1 MSNLPEKIGKYEIV
15 GLAGEG
21 NMGIVYVGHDPFEDR
36 DVAIKVCR
44 IPEDT
49 DSELRKL
56 TRKIFFNEAHSAGAL
71 KHPNI
76 LHVLDAGEE
85 NGEPYI
91 VMEFVEGGET
101 LKDHTTPENLLPTK
115 TVVEIFYQC
124 AKALDYAHRH
134 GVIHRDIKPTNIM
147 RTPDGDVKIADFG
160 VAHNATGDST
170 QVMGVMGSPRYMSP
184 EQIKEEDLTNKTD
197 LYSLGIVVFELLTGR
212 PPFPATSIPQLVRK
226 IIDEPVP
233 SVKEMRADLPQ
244 RLAKIL
250 QRVMQKDPAK
260 RFGSGQE
267 LATELAGVF
276 GELDD
281 ERDRLGDTMEEL
293 TQTKKFEIARA
304 LDFFNEF
311 SDEEVDEVVR
321 ACSWQSYK
329 GGEKIIKEGT
339 SDRAFFILAAGDVE
353 VTIKGKPIARLSE
366 GACFGEMGYISKT
379 RRTATVSA
387 EGDVNVLKVDASLL
401 DQTST
406 ASQLRFNQV
415 FMKILIDRLAR
426 TSDRLAELSN

>member
-1 MSNLPEKIGKYEIV
+1 MSDLPEKIGKYEIV

-21 NMGIVYVGHDPFEDR
+21 NMGVVYVGHDPFSDR
-36 DVAIKVCR
+36 KVAIKVCR

-49 DSELRKL
+49 GSELRKI

-76 LHVLDAGEE
+76 LQVYDAGEE

-91 VMEFVEGGET
+91 VMEFVDGGET
-101 LKDHTTPENLLPTK
+101 LKDHATPVDLLPTK

-134 GVIHRDIKPTNIM
+134 GVIHRDIKPSNIM
-147 RTPDGDVKIADFG
+147 RTVDGDVKIADFG

-184 EQIKEEDLTNKTD
+184 EQIREEDVTNKTD
-197 LYSLGIVVFELLTGR
+197 LYSLGIVAFELLTGR

-226 IIDEPVP
+226 IVDDPAP
-233 SVKEMRADLPQ
+233 SVKEMRPDLPD
-244 RLAKIL
+244 RLARIL
-250 QRVMQKDPAK
+250 KRVMEKDPAK

-293 TQTKKFEIARA
+293 TQTKKFEIARE
-304 LDFFNEF
+304 LEFFDEF
-311 SDEEVDEVVR
+311 SDEELDEVVR
-321 ACSWQSYK
+321 ACSWQTYRA
-329 GGEKIIKEGT
+329 GEKIIREGT
-339 SDRAFFILAAGDVE
+339 TDRAFFILAVGDVMI
-353 VTIKGKPIARLSE
+353 TIKDQPIATLSS
-366 GACFGEMGYISKT
+366 GACFGEMGYIAKT
-379 RRTATVSA
+379 RRTATVTA
-387 EGDVNVLKVDASLL
+387 EDDVNVLKVDATLL
-401 DQTST
+401 DQAST

-415 FMKILIDRLAR
+415 FMKVLLERLAQ
-426 TSDRLAELSN
+426 TSERLAEFTR